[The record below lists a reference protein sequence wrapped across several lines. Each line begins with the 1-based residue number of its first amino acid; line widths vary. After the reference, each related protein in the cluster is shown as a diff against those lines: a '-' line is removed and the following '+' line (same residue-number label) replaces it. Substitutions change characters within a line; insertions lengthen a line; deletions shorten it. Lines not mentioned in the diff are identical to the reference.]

1 MVVKYPDSKSETLP
15 DGRPSELP
23 PMNADLDARLA
34 ERIALCKQE
43 RRSYE
48 IWLSRLTPANFVLLG
63 LGGVLSL
70 IAGLSIVTEAKLIDP
85 KVAGWMAL
93 IGAVLSGLH
102 SRLKCDP
109 HQAECRRLA
118 AQFAELQ
125 TEYERLE
132 LELDEAARREQL
144 LSLEHKLATVRAGRT
159 ARPSNVSIER
169 ARHEIEIN
177 A

>member
-1 MVVKYPDSKSETLP
+1 
-15 DGRPSELP
+15 
-23 PMNADLDARLA
+23 
-34 ERIALCKQE
+34 
-43 RRSYE
+43 
-48 IWLSRLTPANFVLLG
+48 
-63 LGGVLSL
+63 
-70 IAGLSIVTEAKLIDP
+70 
-85 KVAGWMAL
+85 MAL